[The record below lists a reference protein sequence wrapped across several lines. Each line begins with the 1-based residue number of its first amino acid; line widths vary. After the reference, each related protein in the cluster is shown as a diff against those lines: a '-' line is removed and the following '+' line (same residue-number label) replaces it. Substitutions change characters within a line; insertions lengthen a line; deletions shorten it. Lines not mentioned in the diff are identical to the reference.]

1 MSIGP
6 HEFPGVFS
14 VSENGRTVFA
24 TRSLVPNQ
32 SVYGERILRTEEGDF
47 RIWSLKRS
55 KLAAAIQNGLRE
67 MPIQPGSKVLYLG
80 ASSGT
85 TVSHVSDIVGSQ
97 GVVYA
102 VEFSPTIAR
111 ALIRLASS
119 RNNIVPIVD
128 DARHPARYAPI
139 VSGQV
144 DVVYQDVAQPDQA
157 RILHDNVAA
166 FCSYGAWAMIA
177 IKARSIDSTSDL
189 TQIYSRELSKLDG
202 FGLEVIEKID
212 LEPFDKDHIFA
223 VCRVKVDVK

>member
-1 MSIGP
+1 VSVEP
-6 HEFPGVFS
+6 HRFSGVFN
-14 VSENGRTVFA
+14 VSDNGRIAVA

-32 SVYGERILRTEEGDF
+32 SVYGERIIRNEHGEF
-47 RIWSLKRS
+47 RVWSAKRS
-55 KLAAAIQNGLRE
+55 KLCAAIQNGLNE

-85 TVSHVSDIVGSQ
+85 TVSHVSDIVGQQ

-111 ALIRLASS
+111 ALIRLATS
-119 RNNIVPIVD
+119 RSNIVPIVN
-128 DARHPARYAPI
+128 DARHPARYASI

-144 DVVYQDVAQPDQA
+144 DIVYQDVAQPDQA

-177 IKARSIDSTSDL
+177 IKARSIDSTLDVR
-189 TQIYSRELSKLDG
+189 QIYSREISKLDQL
-202 FGLEVIEKID
+202 GLEVIERID
-212 LEPFDKDHIFA
+212 LEPFDRDHTFV
-223 VCRVKVDVK
+223 VCRAKEDVK